1 MDPVTVSNIPM
12 QRTQS
17 LILGSEQEENPVIV
31 DSTSEVLPIREE
43 VLKEMEERKQQIK
56 DTKGTCIRHTRHIF
70 LIIFS
75 LDTEWADD
83 CGWVWCDGLSTDIGS
98 CSWRTVATSLQI
110 SKNLQY
116 SLLL

>member
-43 VLKEMEERKQQIK
+43 VLKEMEERKQ
-56 DTKGTCIRHTRHIF
+56 
-70 LIIFS
+70 
-75 LDTEWADD
+75 
-83 CGWVWCDGLSTDIGS
+83 
-98 CSWRTVATSLQI
+98 
-110 SKNLQY
+110 
-116 SLLL
+116 